1 MTDTGRQP
9 GARLAAAWREDRHVV
24 LVALLFLG
32 LGAIWLGSVAHY
44 HGDERYYT
52 DAALR
57 MLERHDP
64 WTPVYAS
71 GAARLNK
78 PLATYWVVLATYAL
92 AGVSLFLSRLPFLVA
107 GALLVWLTG
116 RLARVMFP
124 GERGVA
130 LLAACIVAA
139 DVAIVT
145 LARRSTPDILLVLF
159 ATATLYGLARILV
172 AREAGISPRLWL
184 WVGAGA
190 AVATKGGLGLVVLAF
205 AFAAAIAM
213 RPRNGAE
220 GGRVRLFAP
229 IPVLLGAGIA
239 LVALLP
245 GFLASEPAGGP
256 TMFQDQL
263 GARLPDSP
271 LAVIKQLGNY
281 TTSLL
286 KHFAPWIVLLLVAL
300 VAARPA
306 LRERWRRDRRAI
318 LLALSWTAVLLVVFA
333 LANTLRGRYLAP
345 AHPIL
350 ACPIAAWLHDASRAP
365 ALRRTARVLWITLG
379 VLAAAGALA
388 LLRADRASAIS
399 LALVAS
405 AALVGWNLVAD
416 ESREMRAL
424 ALGLLAA
431 MAVGFE
437 AVRALVDP
445 SPVPIA
451 CSRMSEAHIDPR
463 RVATVGI
470 FESTASQMRVVS
482 RGQLDPSVLPAS
494 AAEQDFASFDA
505 LLAVQ
510 PAGPAVERAGLRTEV
525 ISRTAPD
532 LTPGDA
538 WSWLTSADPRAWLAE
553 RGEPVLLAIRPPAH

>member
-1 MTDTGRQP
+1 MTGQGRQP
-9 GARLAAAWREDRHVV
+9 GARFAAAWSEDRHVV

-57 MLERHDP
+57 MLERGDP
-64 WTPVYAS
+64 WSPVYAS

-78 PLATYWVVLATYAL
+78 PLATYWVLMATYAT
-92 AGVSLFLSRLPFLVA
+92 AGVSLFLSRLPFLLA

-130 LLAACIVAA
+130 LLAACIIAS

-159 ATATLYGLARILV
+159 ATATLLGLARILV
-172 AREAGISPRLWL
+172 AREAGLAPRMWL

-190 AVATKGGLGLVVLAF
+190 AIATKGGLGLVVILF
-205 AFAAAIAM
+205 AFAAAFAM
-213 RPRNGAE
+213 RPRGGAE
-220 GGRVRLFAP
+220 GERVRIFAP
-229 IPVLLGAGIA
+229 LAVSIGVGIA

-245 GFLASEPAGGP
+245 GLLASAPAGGP
-256 TMFQDQL
+256 TLLQDQV
-263 GARLPDSP
+263 GARIPDSP
-271 LAVIKQLGNY
+271 LAVLKQLWNY
-281 TTSLL
+281 AVSLIR
-286 KHFAPWIVLLLVAL
+286 HFAPWVLLLLVAL
-300 VAARPA
+300 LAARHG

-350 ACPIAAWLHDASRAP
+350 ACAVAAWLFDAARAP
-365 ALRRTARVLWITLG
+365 SVRRAARVLWI
-379 VLAAAGALA
+379 VVAAFATAGTLA
-388 LLRADRASAIS
+388 LLRVDVGTAIS

-405 AALVGWNLVAD
+405 AAFVGWSLVSDAARD
-416 ESREMRAL
+416 LRAL
-424 ALGLLAA
+424 ALAVLAA
-431 MAVGFE
+431 SAVAAE
-437 AVRALVDP
+437 ALRALVDP
-445 SPVPIA
+445 SPVPPA
-451 CSRMSEAHIDPR
+451 CERMIEARVDPLR
-463 RVATVGI
+463 AATLGI

-482 RGQLDPSVLPAS
+482 RAQLDPRVLPAG
-494 AAEQDFASFDA
+494 ALEQDLAAFDGV
-505 LLAVQ
+505 LAVG
-510 PAGPAVERAGLRTEV
+510 AARSVLERAGFRTEIV
-525 ISRTAPD
+525 GRDAPS
-532 LTPGDA
+532 LTPLDA
-538 WSWLTSADPRAWLAE
+538 WNWLSSPDPRGWLAG
-553 RGEPVLLAIRPPAH
+553 RGDPFLIAIRPPR